1 MELWGPRYR
10 ARLYQT
16 MAGTRGL
23 RGVAVVKK
31 NERRFSGKVGG
42 ISKKKKK
49 ISWESPTV
57 IQETRIQT
65 GSLGKARY
73 EKKVERK
80 KVPEQWYQYTESR
93 TMRC

>member
-42 ISKKKKK
+42 ISKKKKNQLGEPY
-49 ISWESPTV
+49 SNPGDENTN
-57 IQETRIQT
+57 RLT
-65 GSLGKARY
+65 GKS
-73 EKKVERK
+73 
-80 KVPEQWYQYTESR
+80 QI
-93 TMRC
+93 